1 MRTLRG
7 HDVQDTLAVT
17 GGADSARQ
25 CRLRQSAALADS
37 ARQCRRDRRRCLA
50 SRRPRPLPAPTG
62 GPSLTPRPH
71 RGGPGRSPSLTS
83 HPVRGPVGHGRSR
96 SVTAPRPR
104 PQAGGAPPASWHGGG
119 GGGGDGEALAKTNHQ
134 HPPTPPPRLARW
146 GMAAPWWIG
155 AMRPAGLPGSLWGG
169 RESESGRRSSHHIA
183 ARADGRRAQSP
194 ASACEAPAARSRSE
208 ASHNLTDWPT
218 RAREAGRAAPA
229 GGGRP
234 AAGPRLRREPPRRRT
249 EKNNGD
255 GPKE

>member
-119 GGGGDGEALAKTNHQ
+119 GGGVRRSPGENEPTAPPHH
-134 HPPTPPPRLARW
+134 HPHPKPTHPRLARW
-146 GMAAPWWIG
+146 GLAAPWWTG
-155 AMRPAGLPGSLWGG
+155 ANRPAGLPGSLWGG
-169 RESESGRRSSHHIA
+169 RGSAGGRRSAHHIA
-183 ARADGRRAQSP
+183 SRADGRRAQSP
-194 ASACEAPAARSRSE
+194 APACEAPAARSRS
-208 ASHNLTDWPT
+208 AALRYLTD
-218 RAREAGRAAPA
+218 
-229 GGGRP
+229 
-234 AAGPRLRREPPRRRT
+234 
-249 EKNNGD
+249 
-255 GPKE
+255 

>member
-119 GGGGDGEALAKTNHQ
+119 GGGGYGEALAKMNQQ
-134 HPPTPPPRLARW
+134 HPPTTTPTPNPPTHGWHGGGWRRRGGLGQIDLPGFPAPSGEAGEARA
-146 GMAAPWWIG
+146 G
-155 AMRPAGLPGSLWGG
+155 AGLRITLLHGPMGG
-169 RESESGRRSSHHIA
+169 ALNRRRRPVRRRPRGAGRRHHII
-183 ARADGRRAQSP
+183 
-194 ASACEAPAARSRSE
+194 
-208 ASHNLTDWPT
+208 
-218 RAREAGRAAPA
+218 
-229 GGGRP
+229 
-234 AAGPRLRREPPRRRT
+234 
-249 EKNNGD
+249 
-255 GPKE
+255 